1 MKFVIAPDSFKG
13 SLTAKEAADAIEV
26 GVRRVFADAEIDKV
40 PMADGGE
47 GTVQALTDATD
58 GQLVTKQVIG
68 PLDTQVSATYGLL
81 GDGETAVIEM
91 SAASGIQFID
101 EQTQN
106 PLIATTYGTGQL
118 IIDAINHGVDKIILG
133 LGGSATNDGGAGMA
147 QAIGVKLLDDNNKEL
162 AYGGGEL
169 GKLAKIDMNSVDERI
184 KNTEFLIASDV
195 TNPLTG
201 TNGASAIF
209 GPQKGATEEMV
220 ASLDDNLHHYA
231 KIIQR
236 DIKIDIENMPGSG
249 AAGGLGAGLLA
260 FTGAQIQ
267 KGIDIVVAYSK
278 LESRLENADVVIT
291 GEGSM
296 DFQTKYGKTPYGV
309 ALAAKK
315 IVPHAPVIGFVGKI
329 GKRIEEL
336 YETGVIDAIFAAPS
350 SAKSLEEA
358 MVDSAKD
365 LSLLAENIARLM
377 ISLDKK

>member
-13 SLTAKEAADAIEV
+13 SLTAKEAADAIAV
-26 GVRRVFADAEIDKV
+26 GVRSVFADAEIDKV

-118 IIDAINHGVDKIILG
+118 IIDAINHGVNKIILG

-147 QAIGVKLLDDNNKEL
+147 QAIGVKLFDDNNNEL

-169 GKLAKIDMNSVDERI
+169 GKLAKIDMSNVDERI
-184 KNTEFLIASDV
+184 KNTAFLIASDV

-201 TNGASAIF
+201 TNGASAVF

-220 ASLDDNLHHYA
+220 ASLDESLHHYA
-231 KIIQR
+231 QIINR
-236 DIKIDIENMPGSG
+236 DLDIDIEQAAGSG

-315 IVPHAPVIGFVGKI
+315 IAPLAPVIGFVGKI

-358 MVDSAKD
+358 IVDSAKD

>member
-13 SLTAKEAADAIEV
+13 SLTAKEAANAISA
-26 GVRRVFADAEIDKV
+26 GIRKVFDNAEIDMV

-47 GTVQALTDATD
+47 GTVQALTDATA
-58 GQLVTKQVIG
+58 GQFITKQVTG

-81 GDGETAVIEM
+81 GDGDTAVIEM
-91 SAASGIQFID
+91 SAASGIQFIN

-147 QAIGVKLLDDNNKEL
+147 QAIGVKLLDDNNSEL

-169 GKLAKIDMNSVDERI
+169 GKLAKIDISGVDERI

-201 TNGASAIF
+201 TNGASAVF
-209 GPQKGATEEMV
+209 GPQKGATEDMV
-220 ASLDDNLHHYA
+220 ASLDENLHHYA
-231 KIIQR
+231 QIIKR
-236 DIKIDIENMPGSG
+236 DLNVDIEQSAGSG

-309 ALAAKK
+309 ALAAKR
-315 IVPHAPVIGFVGKI
+315 IAPDAPVIGFVGKI

-350 SAKSLEEA
+350 SAKPLEEA
-358 MVDSAKD
+358 MADSAED
-365 LSLLAENIARLM
+365 LTILAENIARL
-377 ISLDKK
+377 IVSLDKK

>member
-91 SAASGIQFID
+91 LAASGIQFID

-118 IIDAINHGVDKIILG
+118 IIDAINHGVNKIILG

-147 QAIGVKLLDDNNKEL
+147 QAIGVKLFDDNNNEL

-169 GKLAKIDMNSVDERI
+169 GKLAKIDMSNVDERI
-184 KNTEFLIASDV
+184 KNTAFLIASDV

-201 TNGASAIF
+201 TNGASAVF

-220 ASLDDNLHHYA
+220 ASLDESLHHYA
-231 KIIQR
+231 QIINR
-236 DIKIDIENMPGSG
+236 DLDIDIEQAAGSG

-296 DFQTKYGKTPYGV
+296 DFQTKYGKMPYGV

-315 IVPHAPVIGFVGKI
+315 IAPHAPVIGFVGKI

-358 MVDSAKD
+358 IVDSAKD